1 MPSPPSRHHSEG
13 IQRQPSMKPSLCN
26 NSPALLTIGNTC
38 KKKINEDERAGRR
51 KAVDGARDSVG
62 ISGFTITPEFEAM
75 AQRYVAGEIEL
86 AELINHNSSDGIARI
101 TISRY
106 ERCFSG
112 GGGAPSCG
120 SKSALVGPSDSNS
133 PSIKVRI
140 DRQREIWCLPPLP
153 HALSARGSRP
163 SGYLKTRPLNDC
175 AEGAV
180 RLSNS
185 CCQLFRRAAC
195 RHDGQLG
202 QLFGK

>member
-1 MPSPPSRHHSEG
+1 
-13 IQRQPSMKPSLCN
+13 MKPSLCN
-26 NSPALLTIGNTC
+26 NSPALLTIGNAC
-38 KKKINEDERAGRR
+38 KKKINEDERASRC
-51 KAVDGARDSVG
+51 KAVDVARDNVG
-62 ISGFTITPEFEAM
+62 LSGFTITPEFQVL

-86 AELINHNSSDGIARI
+86 AELINHDSSDGIAKI
-101 TISRY
+101 IISRY
-106 ERCFSG
+106 ERCFSAG
-112 GGGAPSCG
+112 TKTYSCG
-120 SKSALVGPSDSNS
+120 SKSALVGLSDSSS
-133 PSIKVRI
+133 PTIKVQI
-140 DRQREIWCLPPLP
+140 DRQRESWCLPPLP
-153 HALSARGSRP
+153 HAFSALGSRL